1 MMSRPE
7 STLGGPDLSI
17 GRPAVLWSGGMPL
30 AHLALVLLVV
40 IIWGLTFVATRW
52 ALDDFS
58 PPQLTA
64 LRFLIAAAPA
74 LVLGRPPVPWRT
86 LVPIGLTLFLGQFL
100 LQFFGIALGMP
111 PGLAAIVVQT
121 QALFTILFA
130 ALALGERPGR
140 RDWLGTATAF
150 AGLALIALTVGRD
163 LTATGL
169 VLSALSAVSWGV
181 GNVLVKRLPPVDIL
195 PLMVWL
201 SLIPP
206 LPALA
211 LSMALDGPFALWTAL
226 AASSWLGRAATGYI
240 GVVATVI
247 GYAIWGGLLRRY
259 PAATV
264 TPFALLIP
272 FVAAYAS
279 SLAFGERFGPLRLAG
294 MALVLLGLGVI
305 VAPGATEITGRARCS
320 RGPSGGRRR

>member
-1 MMSRPE
+1 
-7 STLGGPDLSI
+7 
-17 GRPAVLWSGGMPL
+17 
-30 AHLALVLLVV
+30 
-40 IIWGLTFVATRW
+40 
-52 ALDDFS
+52 
-58 PPQLTA
+58 
-64 LRFLIAAAPA
+64 
-74 LVLGRPPVPWRT
+74 
-86 LVPIGLTLFLGQFL
+86 
-100 LQFFGIALGMP
+100 MP

-226 AASSWLGRAATGYI
+226 AASSWLGRAATLYI

-305 VAPGATEITGRARCS
+305 VAPGATEVTGRARCS
-320 RGPSGGRRR
+320 RGPSGRGRR